1 ERHEGRGYPY
11 AVTNRHLID
20 KGYRFLRLN
29 TRENRLHIVPS
40 EPETWR
46 FHTDGD
52 DVAVLSLDLDWVAL
66 RWFTIG
72 TENFI
77 SREIMREYRL
87 GPGDEVF
94 LIGRMVTVEGR
105 QRNTPVARFGNLSMM
120 AHADEPIR
128 RADGGEQESFIVE
141 CRSLSGFSGSPVFV
155 ATTQHYLADELPRV
169 LESGEP
175 VPTPDPEAG
184 GIRVTRVGLSGTFGP
199 WLLGIDWGHVPLW
212 RPVYERGPLLNE
224 RHKTEDFEV
233 DANTGM
239 AYVLPAWRILELL

>member
-1 ERHEGRGYPY
+1 DRSVYVYRSEENARDGEHSGGSGFLVHVPSERHEGLGYPY

-20 KGYRFLRLN
+20 NGYRFLRLN
-29 TRENRLHIVPS
+29 TGEGRLHIVPS
-40 EPETWR
+40 EPEAWR
-46 FHTDGD
+46 FHPNGD
-52 DVAVLSLDLDWVAL
+52 DVAVLSLDLDWAAL

-128 RADGGEQESFIVE
+128 RADG
-141 CRSLSGFSGSPVFV
+141 
-155 ATTQHYLADELPRV
+155 
-169 LESGEP
+169 
-175 VPTPDPEAG
+175 
-184 GIRVTRVGLSGTFGP
+184 
-199 WLLGIDWGHVPLW
+199 
-212 RPVYERGPLLNE
+212 
-224 RHKTEDFEV
+224 
-233 DANTGM
+233 
-239 AYVLPAWRILELL
+239 